1 MLDEYKLQEERRSF
15 HEIIHNELILKLNMI
30 NHIKKEKRRKLGYL
44 TYQNLIKEFRLKKT
58 KIRWLKLGDT
68 EFS

>member
-44 TYQNLIKEFRLKKT
+44 TY
-58 KIRWLKLGDT
+58 
-68 EFS
+68 